1 MWYLKLSLNGD
12 RAFIGSAIALRLAK
26 RPGKGKNKATGGRS
40 VRTRQATLTQAILE
54 LV

>member
-1 MWYLKLSLNGD
+1 MWFLKLSLNGD